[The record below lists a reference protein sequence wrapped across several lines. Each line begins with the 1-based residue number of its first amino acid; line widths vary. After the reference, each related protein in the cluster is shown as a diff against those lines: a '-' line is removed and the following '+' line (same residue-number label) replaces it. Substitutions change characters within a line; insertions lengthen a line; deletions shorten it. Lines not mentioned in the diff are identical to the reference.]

1 MSSQKPAAV
10 VDEPQVSAPPQVR
23 DRDGRVWTRVS
34 DGQWRHVVESDPA
47 RDEPGAEYNVGW
59 GMLRD
64 LLGPL
69 TAVSG
74 PLDGS

>member
-1 MSSQKPAAV
+1 MSGQKPPAAV
-10 VDEPQVSAPPQVR
+10 TDEPQVSAPPQVR

-34 DGQWRHVVESDPA
+34 DGQWRHVVEASDG
-47 RDEPGAEYNVGW
+47 EPGAEYNVGW